1 LLSTFIKVMKYLSLP
16 VILLLTF
23 GFTACPLKEKKE
35 SPTWVVYQNNAQTA
49 LEALKSL
56 QEQEF
61 AATDDIESYKKTLQ
75 ETAIKVENFLQNNKS
90 EPPRKSHTEIKDA
103 LEDFSIVVELMER
116 KKSSVGNNFF
126 NNKLFANTD
135 SKLFERVK
143 QRYKLGPELQTA
155 SHTYYYI
162 DPILHE
168 ALRSANNHIER
179 ATRRLKD
186 EVTAEAKAAREAKKE
201 ALKNLQDMPT
211 ATPSPDATP
220 SSLDPSTRLKNT
232 TK

>member
-1 LLSTFIKVMKYLSLP
+1 MKYLSLL
-16 VILLLTF
+16 VILLLIL

-35 SPTWVVYQNNAQTA
+35 SPPWVIYQNNAQTA
-49 LEALKSL
+49 LEALKNL

-61 AATDDIESYKKTLQ
+61 AATDIDDYKKVLQ
-75 ETAIKVENFLQNNKS
+75 ETAAKVEKFLENNKS
-90 EPPRKSHTEIKDA
+90 EPLRKSHTEINAA
-103 LEDFSIVVELMER
+103 LEDFSIAVELMER

-126 NNKLFANTD
+126 NNKLFANND

-179 ATRRLKD
+179 AKRRLKD
-186 EVTAEAKAAREAKKE
+186 EVAAEARAAREAKKE
-201 ALKNLQDMPT
+201 ALKNLQDTPT
-211 ATPSPDATP
+211 VTPSPDATP
-220 SSLDPSTRLKNT
+220 SSLDPSTRLKNP

>member
-1 LLSTFIKVMKYLSLP
+1 MKYLSLL
-16 VILLLTF
+16 VILLLTL

-35 SPTWVVYQNNAQTA
+35 SPPWVIYQNNAQTA
-49 LEALKSL
+49 LEALKNL

-61 AATDDIESYKKTLQ
+61 AATDIDDYKKALQ
-75 ETAIKVENFLQNNKS
+75 ETAAKVENFLENNKS
-90 EPPRKSHTEIKDA
+90 EPLRKSHTEINAA
-103 LEDFSIVVELMER
+103 LEDFSIAVELMER

-126 NNKLFANTD
+126 NNKLFANND

-179 ATRRLKD
+179 ANRRLKD
-186 EVTAEAKAAREAKKE
+186 EVAAEARAAREAKKE
-201 ALKNLQDMPT
+201 ALKNLQDTPT
-211 ATPSPDATP
+211 VTPSPDATP
-220 SSLDPSTRLKNT
+220 SSLDPSTRLKNP

>member
-1 LLSTFIKVMKYLSLP
+1 MKYLFLL

-35 SPTWVVYQNNAQTA
+35 SPSWVIYQNNAQTA
-49 LEALKSL
+49 LEALKNL
-56 QEQEF
+56 QDQEF
-61 AATDDIESYKKTLQ
+61 AATDIEFYKKTLQ
-75 ETAIKVENFLQNNKS
+75 ETAIKVESFLQNNKS
-90 EPPRKSHTEIKDA
+90 EPPRKSYTEITDA
-103 LEDFSIVVELMER
+103 LEDFSIALELMER

-126 NNKLFANTD
+126 ANKLFANTD

-186 EVTAEAKAAREAKKE
+186 EVAAEAKAAREAKKE
-201 ALKNLQDMPT
+201 PLKNLKDMPT
-211 ATPSPDATP
+211 ATPSPDSTP
-220 SSLDPSTRLKNT
+220 SNLAPSTRLKNT

>member
-1 LLSTFIKVMKYLSLP
+1 MKYLFLL

-35 SPTWVVYQNNAQTA
+35 SPSWVIYQNNAQTA
-49 LEALKSL
+49 LEALKNL
-56 QEQEF
+56 QDQEF
-61 AATDDIESYKKTLQ
+61 AATDIESYKKTLQ
-75 ETAIKVENFLQNNKS
+75 ETAIKVESFLQNNKS
-90 EPPRKSHTEIKDA
+90 EPPRKSYTEITDA
-103 LEDFSIVVELMER
+103 LEDFSIALELMER

-126 NNKLFANTD
+126 DNKLFANTD

-186 EVTAEAKAAREAKKE
+186 EVAAEAKAAREAKKE
-201 ALKNLQDMPT
+201 PLKNLKDMPT
-211 ATPSPDATP
+211 ATPSPDSTP
-220 SSLDPSTRLKNT
+220 SNLAPSTRLKNT

>member
-1 LLSTFIKVMKYLSLP
+1 MKYLSLL

-35 SPTWVVYQNNAQTA
+35 SPPWVIYQNNTQTA
-49 LEALKSL
+49 LEALKNL

-61 AATDDIESYKKTLQ
+61 AAADIDSYKKTLQ

-90 EPPRKSHTEIKDA
+90 EPPKKSYIEINDA
-103 LEDFSIVVELMER
+103 LEDFSIALELMER

-179 ATRRLKD
+179 AARRLKD
-186 EVTAEAKAAREAKKE
+186 EVAAEAKAAREAKKE
-201 ALKNLQDMPT
+201 PLKNLHDMPT
-211 ATPSPDATP
+211 VTPSPNSTP
-220 SSLDPSTRLKNT
+220 SSLAPSTRLKNT

>member
-1 LLSTFIKVMKYLSLP
+1 MKYLFLL

-35 SPTWVVYQNNAQTA
+35 SPSWVIYQNNAQTA
-49 LEALKSL
+49 LEALKNL
-56 QEQEF
+56 QDQEF
-61 AATDDIESYKKTLQ
+61 AATDIESYKKTLQ
-75 ETAIKVENFLQNNKS
+75 ETAIKVESFLQNNKS
-90 EPPRKSHTEIKDA
+90 EPPRKSYTEITDA
-103 LEDFSIVVELMER
+103 LEDFSIALELMER

-126 NNKLFANTD
+126 DNKLFANTD

-186 EVTAEAKAAREAKKE
+186 EVAAEAKAAREAKKE
-201 ALKNLQDMPT
+201 PLKNLKDMPT
-211 ATPSPDATP
+211 VTPSPDSTP
-220 SSLDPSTRLKNT
+220 NSLAPSTRLKNT